1 MFVLV
6 TQADGSARRFPWLSY
21 ALAIGCL
28 VAFSQLHG
36 NTTFADRARADT
48 VDYLHENPFVE
59 VDPRYESVI
68 PVEYAEA
75 LRRDFFEER
84 RSEGLAPMSEF
95 LMKRGQREFDDLLAY
110 ALSKVRM
117 LPEWRYGIRGL
128 DAPAGNWLAHVGI
141 HETQFAMLLGIVMV
155 LCLGIALE
163 DGWGPAI
170 FGPVVLAGA
179 VVTAG
184 ASTQVGYFDAVGMPW
199 FGASGVVATLL
210 GAHFIRSLKA
220 APRLAGIV
228 PMPGWLLIP
237 VWLAAEYLGVR
248 GVSSMD
254 EFVSAPLLAQAA
266 GFGVGAVVAGTLAF
280 TRFETKMIDREQE
293 AEELVSNPTLER
305 AMTAKSAGRVEQA
318 FEMLRAEYRRDP
330 KNRDVALALWDVSI
344 VVGKASRVV
353 ESILSV
359 IEVDLQAGQ
368 VTQAVANWFAM
379 TDEVENVSARPQL
392 LVRVGEALLDE
403 GHPEAAIAVL
413 SSAVEG
419 SKPVTT
425 ALARRIVRVAR
436 DLDPD
441 LTRRA
446 AEIALCD
453 GQLGNAEREELT
465 RLSSEVVPAPAP
477 TNTPAQSAANP
488 APTLGPE
495 GSHDASDTIE
505 TDTEVE
511 LDGAGSTGACAR
523 NDEDL
528 SSIDPQAI
536 DLEGL
541 NQEPSGD
548 PGDLDQQQAW
558 NDPGLISDLEHDLE
572 GEFDDFDDD
581 VLAEAV
587 MESGLADDTVTQVNV
602 ASAIPASEETVTE
615 VVLATGSN
623 DETTTA
629 VNLIPAKRDVQV
641 RDAVPV
647 TLESKAI
654 VIEVEGG
661 TKTRLPYARV
671 EALATAAVSGL
682 GPKPIV
688 VIDIIVNWQSAVGAM
703 KVIRL
708 RSDRFDPGQLA
719 PGSAS
724 QLEALRKLIADLLQT
739 TGATPL
745 PNFNAATGSPFSVF
759 DSVQAYHADVL
770 GARDISSGV

>member
-1 MFVLV
+1 
-6 TQADGSARRFPWLSY
+6 
-21 ALAIGCL
+21 
-28 VAFSQLHG
+28 
-36 NTTFADRARADT
+36 
-48 VDYLHENPFVE
+48 
-59 VDPRYESVI
+59 
-68 PVEYAEA
+68 
-75 LRRDFFEER
+75 
-84 RSEGLAPMSEF
+84 
-95 LMKRGQREFDDLLAY
+95 
-110 ALSKVRM
+110 
-117 LPEWRYGIRGL
+117 
-128 DAPAGNWLAHVGI
+128 
-141 HETQFAMLLGIVMV
+141 
-155 LCLGIALE
+155 
-163 DGWGPAI
+163 
-170 FGPVVLAGA
+170 
-179 VVTAG
+179 
-184 ASTQVGYFDAVGMPW
+184 
-199 FGASGVVATLL
+199 
-210 GAHFIRSLKA
+210 
-220 APRLAGIV
+220 
-228 PMPGWLLIP
+228 
-237 VWLAAEYLGVR
+237 
-248 GVSSMD
+248 
-254 EFVSAPLLAQAA
+254 
-266 GFGVGAVVAGTLAF
+266 
-280 TRFETKMIDREQE
+280 
-293 AEELVSNPTLER
+293 
-305 AMTAKSAGRVEQA
+305 
-318 FEMLRAEYRRDP
+318 
-330 KNRDVALALWDVSI
+330 
-344 VVGKASRVV
+344 
-353 ESILSV
+353 
-359 IEVDLQAGQ
+359 
-368 VTQAVANWFAM
+368 
-379 TDEVENVSARPQL
+379 
-392 LVRVGEALLDE
+392 ALLDE

-446 AEIALCD
+446 AEIALRD

-465 RLSSEVVPAPAP
+465 RLSSEVVPAPAS
-477 TNTPAQSAANP
+477 TNAPAQSAANP
-488 APTLGPE
+488 VPTLGLE

-511 LDGAGSTGACAR
+511 LDGAGSTRACAH

-536 DLEGL
+536 DLDDL
-541 NQEPSGD
+541 KQESSGD
-548 PGDLDQQQAW
+548 PGDLDLKQEW
-558 NDPGLISDLEHDLE
+558 NDPSLISDLEHDLEHDLE

-629 VNLIPAKRDVQV
+629 VNLIPAERDVQV

-724 QLEALRKLIADLLQT
+724 QLEALQKLIADLLQT

-770 GARDISSGV
+770 GARDIS